1 VSGAGYD
8 PDTLAFYEGQATIYA
23 HRPHDGRFEPLWR
36 FLDGVAPGAKILE
49 LGCGGGRDAAEMIRL
64 GFAVTPTDGSPAM
77 AAQAEQRLGMPVRV
91 MRFEELDAEAAFD
104 AVWASASLLHAR
116 ADALPDVLAKVRR
129 ALRPGGRFF
138 ASFKLGEGGDRDK
151 FGRYYNFPTKAG
163 LLAAY
168 EAAGPWASL
177 STHGVNGS
185 GYDGVDRDWLMCL
198 AVRP

>member
-1 VSGAGYD
+1 
-8 PDTLAFYEGQATIYA
+8 
-23 HRPHDGRFEPLWR
+23 
-36 FLDGVAPGAKILE
+36 
-49 LGCGGGRDAAEMIRL
+49 
-64 GFAVTPTDGSPAM
+64 
-77 AAQAEQRLGMPVRV
+77 MPVRV

-168 EAAGPWASL
+168 ETAGPWASL
-177 STHGVNGS
+177 STHGVSGS